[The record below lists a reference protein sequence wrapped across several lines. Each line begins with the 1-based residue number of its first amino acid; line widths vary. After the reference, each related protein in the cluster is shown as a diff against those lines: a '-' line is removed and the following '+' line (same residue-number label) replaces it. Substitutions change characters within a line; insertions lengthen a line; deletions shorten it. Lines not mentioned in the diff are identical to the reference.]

1 VVDGFSLS
9 SLSLLAFF
17 GGAPE
22 DLGFALDWALDFA
35 LGRPAVGEL
44 VKLLAIWNR
53 YLHSGGGM
61 ITESSLSTGAEGLG
75 FALDLAL
82 RRPVG
87 GEQLGC

>member
-1 VVDGFSLS
+1 MVDGFSLS

-17 GGAPE
+17 GAAPE
-22 DLGFALDWALDFA
+22 DLGFA

-44 VKLLAIWNR
+44 VKSLAIWNR

-61 ITESSLSTGAEGLG
+61 IAESSLSTGAEGLG